1 MTVVERPI
9 LETPML
15 REVRSNHRSPAGVH
29 LVARDYP
36 KGMRIDL
43 HMHRESQLIYA
54 AKGTMQVTT
63 PAGRWLVP
71 PDRAVWVP
79 AGLEHAIDLLAD
91 IEMRTLY
98 FDLSWLKREQRY
110 DGLTR
115 EFVVRV
121 SPLLN
126 QAILALFDG
135 RNTEERTELLVRLVM
150 LELHQAEDSATFVPL
165 PREARCRRAAMIVLA
180 DPTGLHDIDTLARA
194 VGTSAR
200 TLSRLFSSETQL
212 SFKSWCQRARI
223 AAAIERISTDANVSV
238 KQLATQLGYASVPA
252 FSAAFRQVTGRTPTE
267 FATHAVSSPGLTGRP
282 STPRRLG

>member
-1 MTVVERPI
+1 MLPMTVAEKPI
-9 LETPML
+9 L

-54 AKGTMQVTT
+54 ARGTMQVNT
-63 PAGRWLVP
+63 PKGRWLVP

-79 AGLEHAIDLLAD
+79 AGLQHAIDLLAD

-98 FDLSWLKREQRY
+98 FDLAWLKRDKRY
-110 DGLTR
+110 AGLTR

-126 QAILALFDG
+126 QAILALFDA

-150 LELHQAEDSATFVPL
+150 LELHQAEDPATFVPL
-165 PREARCRRAAMIVLA
+165 PHEPRCRRAAMIVLD
-180 DPTGLHDIDTLARA
+180 DPTGLHDIDTLARE

-200 TLSRLFSSETQL
+200 TLSRLFSTETQL

-223 AAAIERISTDANVSV
+223 AAAIQRLSTDANVSV

-267 FATHAVSSPGLTGRP
+267 FAGKV
-282 STPRRLG
+282 